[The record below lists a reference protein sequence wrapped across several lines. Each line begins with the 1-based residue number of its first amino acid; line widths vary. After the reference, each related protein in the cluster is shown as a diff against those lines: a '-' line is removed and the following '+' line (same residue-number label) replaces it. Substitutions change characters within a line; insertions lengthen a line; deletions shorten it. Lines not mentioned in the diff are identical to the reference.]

1 MTEPL
6 VSYVIITRNR
16 RGEVVNCLKSLRQQD
31 YPNKQIIVI
40 NNGSNDDSASA
51 IRQDFPEALLIKLE
65 TNHGVSGGRNRG
77 AAAASGEICV
87 FIDDDAQLADRQA
100 TRRIIRYF
108 DDDPNLACLALKVCD
123 PVTGNEDYRAIP
135 RADKRRVEH
144 DYQCAYFCG
153 AGFVLRRY
161 AWLEV
166 GMFWESLVYG
176 GEELDLSYRLLDRGY
191 RLHRTSSIAV
201 LHRNVTTG
209 RQRGQESYFYA
220 RNRCWIAMRNLPW
233 LYVFTTTGLWWAYI
247 LMSSAKRGEM
257 NLAAR
262 GIWDALRGAP
272 PVLQE
277 RRPIGKN
284 TVRTVKALSGRLWC

>member
-40 NNGSNDDSASA
+40 DNGSNDDSASA

-123 PVTGNEDYRAIP
+123 PVTGNEDYRAMP

-144 DYQCAYFCG
+144 DYQCAYFAAPDLCSG
-153 AGFVLRRY
+153 ATLGSRSACFGNLWSTV
-161 AWLEV
+161 EK
-166 GMFWESLVYG
+166 SLIYPTG
-176 GEELDLSYRLLDRGY
+176 CLIAAIACTGQAPSPCCTE
-191 RLHRTSSIAV
+191 TS
-201 LHRNVTTG
+201 
-209 RQRGQESYFYA
+209 
-220 RNRCWIAMRNLPW
+220 
-233 LYVFTTTGLWWAYI
+233 
-247 LMSSAKRGEM
+247 
-257 NLAAR
+257 LAA
-262 GIWDALRGAP
+262 ANAA
-272 PVLQE
+272 
-277 RRPIGKN
+277 RRATFTRATAVGS
-284 TVRTVKALSGRLWC
+284 R